1 MITKR
6 FFYYL
11 VLSTIL
17 FSVVSCD
24 KQVLTEEEAQRAVIE
39 GEREHLP
46 LILQKMS
53 NVDSITIDSLH
64 IHVKKEPMSG
74 FLYTT
79 WEYTPSS
86 FLSLNRG
93 KKMTKNIIVSVDS
106 IRQSKTH
113 EGYIEWQS
121 NWKDAYEIVLRDMLR

>member
-24 KQVLTEEEAQRAVIE
+24 KQVLTEEEAQRAVID
-39 GEREHLP
+39 GERDHLP

-53 NVDSITIDSLH
+53 DVESITIDSLR
-64 IHVKKEPMSG
+64 IHVKDEPMSG

-79 WEYTPSS
+79 WEYTPTS
-86 FLSLNRG
+86 FLALHRG
-93 KKMTKNIIVSVDS
+93 KKRIKNIIVSVDS

-121 NWKDAYEIVLRDMLR
+121 NWKDAYEVVLKDMLR

>member
-1 MITKR
+1 MRRIFK
-6 FFYYL
+6 YL
-11 VLSTIL
+11 VLSAVL
-17 FSVVSCD
+17 YVFVSCE
-24 KQVLTEEEAQRAVIE
+24 KQVLTEEEAQRAVID
-39 GEREHLP
+39 GERDHLP

-53 NVDSITIDSLH
+53 DVESITIDSLR
-64 IHVKKEPMSG
+64 IHVKDEPMSG

-106 IRQSKTH
+106 IRQSRTH

-121 NWKDAYEIVLRDMLR
+121 NWIDAYEIVLRDMLR

>member
-1 MITKR
+1 MRRILK
-6 FFYYL
+6 YL
-11 VLSTIL
+11 VLSAVL
-17 FSVVSCD
+17 YVFVSCE
-24 KQVLTEEEAQRAVIE
+24 KQVLTEEEAQRAVID
-39 GEREHLP
+39 GERDHLP

-53 NVDSITIDSLH
+53 DVESITIDSLR
-64 IHVKKEPMSG
+64 IHVKDEPMSG

-86 FLSLNRG
+86 FLALNRG
-93 KKMTKNIIVSVDS
+93 KKRIKNIIVSVDS

-121 NWKDAYEIVLRDMLR
+121 NWKEAYEVVLKDMLR

>member
-1 MITKR
+1 MRRILK
-6 FFYYL
+6 YL
-11 VLSTIL
+11 VLSAVL
-17 FSVVSCD
+17 YVFVSCE
-24 KQVLTEEEAQRAVIE
+24 KQVLTEEEAQRAVID
-39 GEREHLP
+39 GERDHLP

-53 NVDSITIDSLH
+53 DVESITIDSLR
-64 IHVKKEPMSG
+64 IHVKDEPMSG

-86 FLSLNRG
+86 FLALHRG
-93 KKMTKNIIVSVDS
+93 KKRIKNIIVSVDS

-121 NWKDAYEIVLRDMLR
+121 NWKDAYEVVLKDMLR

>member
-1 MITKR
+1 MRRILK
-6 FFYYL
+6 YL
-11 VLSTIL
+11 VLSAVL
-17 FSVVSCD
+17 YVFVSCE
-24 KQVLTEEEAQRAVIE
+24 KQVLTEEEAQRAVID
-39 GEREHLP
+39 GERDHLP

-53 NVDSITIDSLH
+53 DVESITIDSLR
-64 IHVKKEPMSG
+64 IRVKDEPMSG

-79 WEYTPSS
+79 WEYTPTS
-86 FLSLNRG
+86 FLALHRG
-93 KKMTKNIIVSVDS
+93 KKRIKNIIVSVDS

>member
-1 MITKR
+1 MRRILK
-6 FFYYL
+6 YL
-11 VLSTIL
+11 VLSAVL
-17 FSVVSCD
+17 YVFVSCE
-24 KQVLTEEEAQRAVIE
+24 KQVLTEEEAQRAVID
-39 GEREHLP
+39 GERDHLP

-53 NVDSITIDSLH
+53 DVESITIDSLR
-64 IHVKKEPMSG
+64 IHVKDEPMNG

-86 FLSLNRG
+86 FLALHRG
-93 KKMTKNIIVSVDS
+93 KKRIKNIIVSVDS

-121 NWKDAYEIVLRDMLR
+121 NWKDAYEVVLKDMLR

>member
-1 MITKR
+1 MRRILK
-6 FFYYL
+6 YL
-11 VLSTIL
+11 VLSTVL
-17 FSVVSCD
+17 YVFVSCE
-24 KQVLTEEEAQRAVIE
+24 KQVLTEEEAQRAVID
-39 GEREHLP
+39 GERDHLP

-53 NVDSITIDSLH
+53 DVESITIDSLR
-64 IHVKKEPMSG
+64 IHVKDEPMSG

-86 FLSLNRG
+86 FLALNRG
-93 KKMTKNIIVSVDS
+93 KKRIKNIIVSVDS

-121 NWKDAYEIVLRDMLR
+121 NWKDAYEVVLKDMLR

>member
-17 FSVVSCD
+17 FSVVSCN

-53 NVDSITIDSLH
+53 DVESITIDSFR
-64 IHVKKEPMSG
+64 IHVKDEPMSG

-79 WEYTPSS
+79 WEYTPTS
-86 FLSLNRG
+86 FLALHRG
-93 KKMTKNIIVSVDS
+93 KKRIKNIIVSVDS

-121 NWKDAYEIVLRDMLR
+121 NWKDAYEVVLKDMLR

>member
-1 MITKR
+1 MRRILK
-6 FFYYL
+6 YL
-11 VLSTIL
+11 VLSAVL
-17 FSVVSCD
+17 YVFVSCE
-24 KQVLTEEEAQRAVIE
+24 KQVLTEEEAQRAVID
-39 GEREHLP
+39 GERDHLP

-53 NVDSITIDSLH
+53 DVESITIDSLR
-64 IHVKKEPMSG
+64 IHVKDEPMSG

-86 FLSLNRG
+86 FLALNRG
-93 KKMTKNIIVSVDS
+93 KKRIKNIIVSVDS

-121 NWKDAYEIVLRDMLR
+121 NWKDAYEVVLKDMLR

>member
-1 MITKR
+1 MRRIFK
-6 FFYYL
+6 YL
-11 VLSTIL
+11 VLSTVL
-17 FSVVSCD
+17 YVFVSCE
-24 KQVLTEEEAQRAVIE
+24 KQVLTEEEAQRAVID
-39 GEREHLP
+39 GERDHLP

-53 NVDSITIDSLH
+53 DVESITIDSLR
-64 IHVKKEPMSG
+64 IHVKDEPMNG

-86 FLSLNRG
+86 FLALHRG
-93 KKMTKNIIVSVDS
+93 KKRIKNIIVSVDS

-121 NWKDAYEIVLRDMLR
+121 NWKDAYEVVLKDMLR

>member
-1 MITKR
+1 MRRIFK
-6 FFYYL
+6 YL
-11 VLSTIL
+11 VLSAVL
-17 FSVVSCD
+17 YVFVSCE
-24 KQVLTEEEAQRAVIE
+24 KQVLTEEEAQRAVID
-39 GEREHLP
+39 GERDHLP

-53 NVDSITIDSLH
+53 DVESITIDSLR
-64 IHVKKEPMSG
+64 IHVKDEPMSG

-86 FLSLNRG
+86 FLALNRG
-93 KKMTKNIIVSVDS
+93 KKRIKNIIVSVDS

-121 NWKDAYEIVLRDMLR
+121 NWKDAYEVVLKDMLR

>member
-1 MITKR
+1 MRRILK
-6 FFYYL
+6 YL
-11 VLSTIL
+11 VLSTVL
-17 FSVVSCD
+17 YVFVSCE
-24 KQVLTEEEAQRAVIE
+24 KQVLTEEEAQRAVID
-39 GEREHLP
+39 GERDHLP

-53 NVDSITIDSLH
+53 DVESITIDSLR
-64 IHVKKEPMSG
+64 IHVKDEPMSG

-86 FLSLNRG
+86 FLALHRG
-93 KKMTKNIIVSVDS
+93 KKRIKNIIVSVDS

-121 NWKDAYEIVLRDMLR
+121 NWKDAYEVVLKDMLR

>member
-1 MITKR
+1 M
-6 FFYYL
+6 

-17 FSVVSCD
+17 FSVVSCN

-53 NVDSITIDSLH
+53 DVESITIDSLR
-64 IHVKKEPMSG
+64 IRVKDEPMSG

-79 WEYTPSS
+79 WEYTPTS
-86 FLSLNRG
+86 FLALHRG
-93 KKMTKNIIVSVDS
+93 KKRIKNIIVSVDS

-121 NWKDAYEIVLRDMLR
+121 NWKDAYEVVLKDMLR

>member
-6 FFYYL
+6 FFYYF

-17 FSVVSCD
+17 FSVVSCN

-53 NVDSITIDSLH
+53 DVESITIDSLR
-64 IHVKKEPMSG
+64 IHVKDEPMSG

-79 WEYTPSS
+79 WEYTPTS
-86 FLSLNRG
+86 FLALHRG
-93 KKMTKNIIVSVDS
+93 KKRIKNIIVSVDS

-121 NWKDAYEIVLRDMLR
+121 NWKDAYEVVLKDMLR

>member
-1 MITKR
+1 MRRILK
-6 FFYYL
+6 YL
-11 VLSTIL
+11 VLSAVL
-17 FSVVSCD
+17 YVFVSCD

-39 GEREHLP
+39 GERDHLP

-53 NVDSITIDSLH
+53 DVESITIDSLR
-64 IHVKKEPMSG
+64 IHVKDEPMSG

-79 WEYTPSS
+79 WEYTPTS
-86 FLSLNRG
+86 FLALHRG
-93 KKMTKNIIVSVDS
+93 KKRIKNIIVSVDS

-121 NWKDAYEIVLRDMLR
+121 NWKDAYEVVLKDMLR

>member
-1 MITKR
+1 MRRIFK
-6 FFYYL
+6 YL
-11 VLSTIL
+11 VLSAVL
-17 FSVVSCD
+17 YVFVSCE

-53 NVDSITIDSLH
+53 DVESITIDSLR
-64 IHVKKEPMSG
+64 IHVKDEPMSG

-79 WEYTPSS
+79 WEYTPTS
-86 FLSLNRG
+86 FLALHRG
-93 KKMTKNIIVSVDS
+93 KKRIKNIIVSVDS

-121 NWKDAYEIVLRDMLR
+121 NWKDAYEVVLKDMLR

>member
-1 MITKR
+1 MRRILK
-6 FFYYL
+6 YL
-11 VLSTIL
+11 VLSAVL
-17 FSVVSCD
+17 YVFVSCE
-24 KQVLTEEEAQRAVIE
+24 KQVLTEEEALRAVID
-39 GEREHLP
+39 GERDHLP

-53 NVDSITIDSLH
+53 DVESITIDSLR
-64 IHVKKEPMSG
+64 IHVKDEPMSG

-86 FLSLNRG
+86 FLALNRG
-93 KKMTKNIIVSVDS
+93 KKRIKNIIVSVDS

-121 NWKDAYEIVLRDMLR
+121 NWKDAYEVVLKDMLR

>member
-79 WEYTPSS
+79 WEYY
-86 FLSLNRG
+86 L
-93 KKMTKNIIVSVDS
+93 
-106 IRQSKTH
+106 
-113 EGYIEWQS
+113 
-121 NWKDAYEIVLRDMLR
+121 